1 MWRGRRSWWTILLSH
16 VLMITRD
23 DTIRR
28 LSCFALAAGGHR
40 DATFRGG
47 ASVARSHSG
56 GEVPLPS
63 SPPATIL
70 TSKAFFQNRT
80 AIHFSC
86 ALVPQKG
93 MPTPS
98 PSSPHPTP
106 LLLLGGYP
114 RLIEPRGGT
123 GHSMDCAAPRRPR
136 PPPPPPPP
144 GGRPARCGVPPSNYT
159 ELNLLGRPCGAGWVN
174 KE

>member
-1 MWRGRRSWWTILLSH
+1 MSH

-63 SPPATIL
+63 SPPATIP
-70 TSKAFFQNRT
+70 TSKAFSKTGLRFVS
-80 AIHFSC
+80 A
-86 ALVPQKG
+86 VPSFPKKIC
-93 MPTPS
+93 PP
-98 PSSPHPTP
+98 PRPAPPHPTP
-106 LLLLGGYP
+106 LLLPGGSP
-114 RLIEPRGGT
+114 RRIEPRGGT
-123 GHSMDCAAPRRPR
+123 GHSMDCAAPRRPL
-136 PPPPPPPP
+136 PPPP
-144 GGRPARCGVPPSNYT
+144 GPPRRARKPRPQTRVTAAARPASV
-159 ELNLLGRPCGAGWVN
+159 
-174 KE
+174 